1 MNTILRTLIL
11 MTTSA
16 GLLVGAM
23 SSCSGI
29 SGRLDTLENK
39 VSNLETISEYIQGVI
54 RDNKIVRDVVVEDD
68 GYKLIFTDGSTVSIV
83 NETAGSVEVRTGDG
97 QVVIILSDGSEYVIP
112 LWFAV
117 PSGITLVSNR
127 PVGMITGETSLLL
140 FRVNPSNA
148 VVKASDVSLD
158 YDGGNIALE
167 SVEPVL
173 DDGGKPVPGNYCAV
187 LRDLAAADS
196 YEDEACL
203 VIKAKDCRGEDFCVY
218 SNPFT
223 VKAISYHGINTGLP
237 FVVLDTPDAAP
248 ITSKTEW
255 MEGATITILNPD
267 LSVDYQGTLS
277 VKGRGN
283 STWTQFPKKPYALKL
298 DGKAEVL
305 GMPKHKR
312 WCLLANWMDRTMIRN
327 DVAFEISRRTGLAWT
342 PSGRF
347 VELIL
352 NGEHLGNYYLCEQIK
367 VDENRVNI
375 ASLGKKITE
384 GEELTGGYLMECDLW
399 YDEAFKFK
407 SPVHNVP
414 WQFKDP
420 DEVNDAQ
427 FNYMYDYVS
436 RFEASLF
443 EDARFAA
450 REYLDYI
457 NPESFVDW
465 WLVNELAQNS
475 EINQPKSAYMYKD
488 RGGKLTAGPVW
499 DFDWGTF
506 VPKDRYNYVAM
517 GQKYYFNRLFQD
529 AGIRRLIKERWNS
542 FKGAL
547 SDIPEYVDAISS
559 TLYASDAINS
569 VMWPINRTTNQ
580 DESLGYKEAV
590 ERLKKAYREKY
601 DWLDSNIQTY

>member
-1 MNTILRTLIL
+1 MNKILKTLIL
-11 MTTSA
+11 LTFSA
-16 GLLVGAM
+16 GLLTGSLA
-23 SSCSGI
+23 SCSDI
-29 SGRLDTLENK
+29 TERLDTLEHK

-54 RDNKIVRDVVVEDD
+54 RDNKIVREVTEEDN
-68 GYKLIFTDGSTVSIV
+68 GYTLVFTDGTSVTIENETPETVSIKTV
-83 NETAGSVEVRTGDG
+83 DET
-97 QVVIILSDGSEYVIP
+97 VVITLSDGSEYSIP

-117 PSGITLVSNR
+117 PSGISLVSSR
-127 PVGMITGETSLLL
+127 PVGMITGGTSLLL

-148 VVKASDVSLD
+148 LVKTGDVSLD
-158 YDGGNIALE
+158 YDGKNIALE
-167 SVEPVL
+167 SVEQLL
-173 DDGGKPVPGNYCAV
+173 DDDGKPVPGSYCAV

-196 YEDEACL
+196 YEEEACL
-203 VIKAKDCRGEDFCVY
+203 VLQSRDCRGEEFRVY

-223 VKAISYHGINTGLP
+223 VKAVSYHGINTGLP
-237 FVVLDTPDAAP
+237 FVIVDTPDAAP

-255 MEGATITILNPD
+255 IEGATITILNPD
-267 LSVDYQGTLS
+267 LSVSHQGTLS

-298 DGKAEVL
+298 DSKVEIL

-342 PSGRF
+342 PSGHF

-352 NGEHLGNYYLCEQIK
+352 NGVHLGNYYLCEQVK

-399 YDEAFKFK
+399 YDEAFKFM

-420 DEVNDAQ
+420 DEVNEAQ
-427 FNYMYDYVS
+427 FNYMYDYVQ

-443 EDARFAA
+443 EDDRFAA

-457 NPESFVDW
+457 DPESFVDW

-488 RGGKLTAGPVW
+488 RGGRLTAGPVW

-506 VPKDRYNYVAM
+506 IPKEKYNYVSM
-517 GQKYYFNRLFQD
+517 GQKYYFHRLFQD
-529 AGIRRLIKERWNS
+529 KEIRRIIKERWNS
-542 FKGAL
+542 YKAVLAG
-547 SDIPEYVDAISS
+547 IPDYIDTISA

-580 DESLGYKEAV
+580 DETLGYRDAVARLKEAF
-590 ERLKKAYREKY
+590 RGKY
-601 DWLDSNIQTY
+601 DWLDSNIQTF

>member
-1 MNTILRTLIL
+1 MNKIHKTLIL
-11 MTTSA
+11 LTLSA
-16 GLLVGAM
+16 SLIGGAVT
-23 SSCSGI
+23 SCSGI
-29 SGRLDTLENK
+29 YERLDNLEHK
-39 VSNLETISEYIQGVI
+39 VSNLETIAEYIQGVI
-54 RDNKIVRDVVVEDD
+54 RDNKIIRDVVETEN
-68 GYKLIFTDGSTVSIV
+68 GYKLIFTDDSSVTLV
-83 NETAGSVEVRTGDG
+83 NEPSGTISVKTEDDR
-97 QVVIILSDGSEYVIP
+97 VVIILADGSEYAIP

-117 PSGITLVSNR
+117 PSSITLVSSR
-127 PVGMITGETSLLL
+127 PVGMITGATSLLP
-140 FRVNPSNA
+140 FRVSPSNA
-148 VVKASDVSLD
+148 KVSSGDISLQ
-158 YDGGNIALE
+158 YDGGNVALE
-167 SVEPVL
+167 SVEQMQ
-173 DDGGKPVPGNYCAV
+173 DGDGKPLAGNYIAV

-203 VIKAKDCRGEDFCVY
+203 VIRAKDCRGEQYSVY

-223 VKAISYHGINTGLP
+223 VMAISYHGINTGLP
-237 FVVLDTPDAAP
+237 FVILDTPGGAP

-255 MEGATITILNPD
+255 MEGATLTILNPD

-298 DGKAEVL
+298 DGKSEIL
-305 GMPKHKR
+305 GMPRHKR

-327 DVAFEISRRTGLAWT
+327 DVAFEISRRTGLDWT

-352 NGEHLGNYYLCEQIK
+352 NGSHVGNYYLCEQIK

-375 ASLGKKITE
+375 ASLGKKVTE

-399 YDEAFKFK
+399 YDEDFKFM
-407 SPVHNVP
+407 SPIHNVP

-420 DEVNDAQ
+420 DEINEAQ

-436 RFEASLF
+436 RFEAALF
-443 EDARFAA
+443 QDDRYAA

-457 NPESFVDW
+457 EPESFVDW
-465 WLVNELAQNS
+465 WIVNELAQNS
-475 EINQPKSAYMYKD
+475 EINQPKSAYIYKD
-488 RGGKLTAGPVW
+488 RGGKLKAGPVW

-506 VPKDRYNYVAM
+506 VPKDKYNYVAM
-517 GQKYYFNRLFQD
+517 GQKYYFHRLFQD
-529 AGIRRLIKERWNS
+529 KEIRRIIKERWNS
-542 FKGAL
+542 FKGGLAT
-547 SDIPEYVDAISS
+547 IPDYVDAISS

-569 VMWPINRTTNQ
+569 LMWPINRDTNQ
-580 DESLGYKEAV
+580 DETLSYHDAV
-590 ERLKKAYREKY
+590 ERLKKAFREKY

>member
-1 MNTILRTLIL
+1 MNKIHKTLIL
-11 MTTSA
+11 LTLSA
-16 GLLVGAM
+16 SLIGGAVT
-23 SSCSGI
+23 SCSGI
-29 SGRLDTLENK
+29 YERLDNLEHK
-39 VSNLETISEYIQGVI
+39 VSNLETIAEYIQGVI
-54 RDNKIVRDVVVEDD
+54 RDNKIIRDVVETEN
-68 GYKLIFTDGSTVSIV
+68 GYKLIFTDDSSVTLV
-83 NETAGSVEVRTGDG
+83 NEPSGTISVKTEDDR
-97 QVVIILSDGSEYVIP
+97 VVIILADGSEYAIP

-117 PSGITLVSNR
+117 PSSITLVSSR
-127 PVGMITGETSLLL
+127 PVGMITGATSLLP
-140 FRVNPSNA
+140 FRVSPSNA
-148 VVKASDVSLD
+148 KVSSGDISLQ
-158 YDGGNIALE
+158 YDGGNVALE
-167 SVEPVL
+167 SVEQMQ
-173 DDGGKPVPGNYCAV
+173 DGDGKPLAGNYIAV

-203 VIKAKDCRGEDFCVY
+203 VIRAKDCRGEQYSVY

-223 VKAISYHGINTGLP
+223 VMAISYHGINTGLP
-237 FVVLDTPDAAP
+237 FVILDTPGGAP

-255 MEGATITILNPD
+255 MEGATLTILNPD

-298 DGKAEVL
+298 DGKSEIL
-305 GMPKHKR
+305 GMPRHKR

-327 DVAFEISRRTGLAWT
+327 DVAFEISRRTGLDWT

-352 NGEHLGNYYLCEQIK
+352 NGSHVGNYYLCEQIK

-375 ASLGKKITE
+375 ASLGKKVTE

-399 YDEAFKFK
+399 YDEDFKFM
-407 SPVHNVP
+407 SPIHNVP

-420 DEVNDAQ
+420 DEINEAQ

-436 RFEASLF
+436 RFEAALF
-443 EDARFAA
+443 QDDRYAA

-457 NPESFVDW
+457 EPESFVDW
-465 WLVNELAQNS
+465 WIVNELAQNS
-475 EINQPKSAYMYKD
+475 EINQPKSAYIYKD
-488 RGGKLTAGPVW
+488 RGGKLKAGPVW

-506 VPKDRYNYVAM
+506 VPKDKYNYVAM
-517 GQKYYFNRLFQD
+517 GQKYYFHRLFQD
-529 AGIRRLIKERWNS
+529 KEIRRMIKERWNS
-542 FKGAL
+542 FKGGLAT
-547 SDIPEYVDAISS
+547 IPDYVDAISS

-569 VMWPINRTTNQ
+569 LMWPINRDTNQ
-580 DESLGYKEAV
+580 DETLSYHDAV
-590 ERLKKAYREKY
+590 ERLKKAFREKY

>member
-1 MNTILRTLIL
+1 MNRIHRTLIL
-11 MTTSA
+11 LTLSA
-16 GLLVGAM
+16 SLIGGAVT
-23 SSCSGI
+23 SCSGI
-29 SGRLDTLENK
+29 YERLDNLEHR
-39 VSNLETISEYIQGVI
+39 VSNLETIAEYIQGVI
-54 RDNKIVRDVVVEDD
+54 RDNKIIRDVVETEN
-68 GYKLIFTDGSTVSIV
+68 GYKLIFTDDSSVTLVNEPSGTVSV
-83 NETAGSVEVRTGDG
+83 KTEEDR
-97 QVVIILSDGSEYVIP
+97 VVIVLADGSEYAIP

-117 PSGITLVSNR
+117 PSSITLVSSR
-127 PVGMITGETSLLL
+127 PVGMITGATSLLP
-140 FRVNPSNA
+140 FRVSPSNA
-148 VVKASDVSLD
+148 KVSSGDISLQ
-158 YDGGNIALE
+158 YDGGNVALE
-167 SVEPVL
+167 SVEQML
-173 DDGGKPVPGNYCAV
+173 DGEGKPLAGNYIAV

-203 VIKAKDCRGEDFCVY
+203 VIRAKDCRGELYSVY

-237 FVVLDTPDAAP
+237 FVILDTPGGAP

-255 MEGATITILNPD
+255 MEGATLTILNPD

-298 DGKAEVL
+298 DGKSEIL
-305 GMPKHKR
+305 GMPRHKR

-327 DVAFEISRRTGLAWT
+327 DVAFEISRRTGLDWT

-352 NGEHLGNYYLCEQIK
+352 NGSHVGNYYLCEQIK

-375 ASLGKKITE
+375 ASLGKKVTE

-399 YDEAFKFK
+399 YDEDFKFM
-407 SPVHNVP
+407 SPIHNVP

-420 DEVNDAQ
+420 DEINEAQ

-436 RFEASLF
+436 RFEAALF
-443 EDARFAA
+443 QDDRYAA

-457 NPESFVDW
+457 EPETFVDW
-465 WLVNELAQNS
+465 WIVNELAQNS
-475 EINQPKSAYMYKD
+475 EINQPKSAYIYKD
-488 RGGKLTAGPVW
+488 RGGKLKAGPVW

-506 VPKDRYNYVAM
+506 VPKDKYNYVAM
-517 GQKYYFNRLFQD
+517 GQKYYFHRLFQD
-529 AGIRRLIKERWNS
+529 KEIRRIIKERWNS
-542 FKGAL
+542 FKGGLAT
-547 SDIPEYVDAISS
+547 IPDYVDAISS

-569 VMWPINRTTNQ
+569 LMWPINRDTNQ
-580 DESLGYKEAV
+580 DETLSYHDAV
-590 ERLKKAYREKY
+590 ERLKKAFREKY
-601 DWLDSNIQTY
+601 DWLDSNIQTF

>member
-1 MNTILRTLIL
+1 MNRIHRTLIL
-11 MTTSA
+11 LTLSA
-16 GLLVGAM
+16 SLIGGAAT
-23 SSCSGI
+23 SCSGI
-29 SGRLDTLENK
+29 YERLDYLEQK
-39 VSNLETISEYIQGVI
+39 VSNLETIAEYVQGVI
-54 RDNKIVRDVVVEDD
+54 RDNKIIREVVEVEN
-68 GYKLIFTDGSTVSIV
+68 GYKLIFTDESSVTLINEPSGTVSVKTTDDRVIV
-83 NETAGSVEVRTGDG
+83 VLA
-97 QVVIILSDGSEYVIP
+97 DGSEYVIP

-117 PSGITLVSNR
+117 PSSITLVSSR
-127 PVGMITGETSLLL
+127 PVGMITGATSLLP
-140 FRVNPSNA
+140 FRVSPSNA
-148 VVKASDVSLD
+148 KVSAADISLQ
-158 YDGGNIALE
+158 YDGSNVVLE
-167 SVEPVL
+167 SVEQMP
-173 DDGGKPVPGNYCAV
+173 DGDGKPLAGNYCAV

-203 VIKAKDCRGEDFCVY
+203 VINAKDCRGEQYSVY

-237 FVVLDTPDAAP
+237 FVILDTPGGIP

-255 MEGATITILNPD
+255 MEGATMTILNPD
-267 LSVDYQGTLS
+267 LSVNYQGTLS

-298 DGKAEVL
+298 DGKAEIL

-327 DVAFEISRRTGLAWT
+327 DVAFEISRRTGLDWT

-352 NGEHLGNYYLCEQIK
+352 NGSHVGNYYLCEQIK

-375 ASLGKKITE
+375 SSLGKKVTE

-399 YDEAFKFK
+399 YDEDFKFM
-407 SPVHNVP
+407 SPIHNVP

-420 DEVNDAQ
+420 DEINEAQ

-436 RFEASLF
+436 RFEAALF
-443 EDARFAA
+443 QDDRYAA

-457 NPESFVDW
+457 EPESFVDW
-465 WLVNELAQNS
+465 WIVNELAQNS
-475 EINQPKSAYMYKD
+475 EINQPKSAYLYKD
-488 RGGKLTAGPVW
+488 RGGKLKAGPVW

-506 VPKDRYNYVAM
+506 MPKDKYNYVAM
-517 GQKYYFNRLFQD
+517 GQKYYFYRMFQD
-529 AGIRRLIKERWNS
+529 KEIRRIIKERWNS
-542 FKGAL
+542 FKGNLA
-547 SDIPEYVDAISS
+547 SIPEYVDAISS

-569 VMWPINRTTNQ
+569 RMWPINRDTNQ
-580 DESLGYKEAV
+580 DETLGYYDAV
-590 ERLKKAYREKY
+590 ERLKKAFREKY
-601 DWLDSNIQTY
+601 AWLDSNIQTY

>member
-1 MNTILRTLIL
+1 MNRIHRTLIL
-11 MTTSA
+11 LTLSA
-16 GLLVGAM
+16 SLIGGAVT
-23 SSCSGI
+23 SCSGI
-29 SGRLDTLENK
+29 YERLDNLEHK
-39 VSNLETISEYIQGVI
+39 VSNLETIAEYIQGVI
-54 RDNKIVRDVVVEDD
+54 RDNKIIREVVEVEN
-68 GYKLIFTDGSTVSIV
+68 GYKLIFTDESSVTLINEPSGTVSVKTVDDRVIV
-83 NETAGSVEVRTGDG
+83 VLA
-97 QVVIILSDGSEYVIP
+97 DGSEYVIP

-117 PSGITLVSNR
+117 PSSITLVSSR
-127 PVGMITGETSLLL
+127 PVGMITGATSLLP
-140 FRVNPSNA
+140 FRVSPSNA
-148 VVKASDVSLD
+148 KVSAADISLQ
-158 YDGGNIALE
+158 YDGSNVALE
-167 SVEPVL
+167 SVEQML
-173 DDGGKPVPGNYCAV
+173 DGDGKPLAGNYNAV

-203 VIKAKDCRGEDFCVY
+203 VINAKDCRGEQYSVY

-237 FVVLDTPDAAP
+237 FVILDTPGGIP

-255 MEGATITILNPD
+255 MEGATMTILNPD
-267 LSVDYQGTLS
+267 LSVNYQGTLS

-298 DGKAEVL
+298 DGKAEIL

-327 DVAFEISRRTGLAWT
+327 DVAFEISRRTGLDWT

-352 NGEHLGNYYLCEQIK
+352 NGSHVGNYYLCEQIK

-375 ASLGKKITE
+375 SSLGKKVTE

-399 YDEAFKFK
+399 YDEDFKFM
-407 SPVHNVP
+407 SPIHNVP

-420 DEVNDAQ
+420 DEINEAQ

-436 RFEASLF
+436 RFEAALF
-443 EDARFAA
+443 QDDRYAA

-457 NPESFVDW
+457 EPESFVDW
-465 WLVNELAQNS
+465 WIVNELAQNS
-475 EINQPKSAYMYKD
+475 EINQPKSAYIYKD
-488 RGGKLTAGPVW
+488 RGGKLKAGPVW

-506 VPKDRYNYVAM
+506 MPKDKYNYVAM
-517 GQKYYFNRLFQD
+517 GQKYYFYRMFQD
-529 AGIRRLIKERWNS
+529 KEIRRIIKERWNS
-542 FKGAL
+542 FKGNLA
-547 SDIPEYVDAISS
+547 SIPEYVDAISS

-569 VMWPINRTTNQ
+569 RMWPINRDTNQ
-580 DESLGYKEAV
+580 DETLGYHDAV
-590 ERLKKAYREKY
+590 ERLKKAFREKY
-601 DWLDSNIQTY
+601 AWLDSIIQTY

>member
-1 MNTILRTLIL
+1 MNRIHRTLIL
-11 MTTSA
+11 LTLSA
-16 GLLVGAM
+16 SLIGGAVT
-23 SSCSGI
+23 SCSGI
-29 SGRLDTLENK
+29 YERLDNLEHK
-39 VSNLETISEYIQGVI
+39 VSNLETIAEYIQGVI
-54 RDNKIVRDVVVEDD
+54 RDNKIIRDVVEIEN
-68 GYKLIFTDGSTVSIV
+68 GYKLIFTDDSSVTLVNEPSGTVSV
-83 NETAGSVEVRTGDG
+83 KTEDDR
-97 QVVIILSDGSEYVIP
+97 VVIVLADGSEYAIP

-117 PSGITLVSNR
+117 PSSITLVSSS
-127 PVGMITGETSLLL
+127 PVGMITGATSLLP
-140 FRVNPSNA
+140 FRVSPSNA
-148 VVKASDVSLD
+148 KVSSGDISLQ
-158 YDGGNIALE
+158 YDGGNVALE
-167 SVEPVL
+167 SVEQMQ
-173 DDGGKPVPGNYCAV
+173 DGDGKPLAGNYIAV

-203 VIKAKDCRGEDFCVY
+203 VIRAKDCRGEQYCVY

-237 FVVLDTPDAAP
+237 FVILDTPGGAP

-255 MEGATITILNPD
+255 MEGATLTILNPD

-298 DGKAEVL
+298 DGKSEIL
-305 GMPKHKR
+305 GMPRHKR

-327 DVAFEISRRTGLAWT
+327 DVAFEISRRTGLDWT

-352 NGEHLGNYYLCEQIK
+352 NGSHVGNYYLCEQIK

-375 ASLGKKITE
+375 ASLGKKVTE

-399 YDEAFKFK
+399 YDEDFKFM
-407 SPVHNVP
+407 SPIHNVP

-420 DEVNDAQ
+420 DEINEAQ

-436 RFEASLF
+436 RFEAALF
-443 EDARFAA
+443 QDDRYAA

-457 NPESFVDW
+457 EPESFVDW
-465 WLVNELAQNS
+465 WIVNELAQNS
-475 EINQPKSAYMYKD
+475 EINQPKSAYIYKD
-488 RGGKLTAGPVW
+488 RGGKLKAGPVW

-506 VPKDRYNYVAM
+506 VPKDKYNYVAM
-517 GQKYYFNRLFQD
+517 GQKYYFHRLFQD
-529 AGIRRLIKERWNS
+529 KEIRRIIKERWNS
-542 FKGAL
+542 FKGGLAT
-547 SDIPEYVDAISS
+547 IPDYVDAISS

-569 VMWPINRTTNQ
+569 LMWPINRDTNQ
-580 DESLGYKEAV
+580 DETLSYHDAV
-590 ERLKKAYREKY
+590 ERLKKAFREKY
-601 DWLDSNIQTY
+601 DWLDSNIQTF